1 MTDYTQ
7 YTGAKKILAFFKQ
20 ALTSGEQDYTKG
32 SIRTAVLLLAIP
44 MILEMMLESVFGLV
58 DIFFVGRI
66 SNEAVKAVGLTESV
80 LTIVY
85 SIGIGLSMA
94 ATALVARR
102 VGEKDTEAASKSA
115 AQSIVFALMVTV
127 VVSIAGTIFAPGI
140 LRIMGAEPSVVAQGA
155 IFTRI
160 IFSGSVF
167 IMLLFLINGIFRG
180 AGDAS
185 LAMQSLW
192 IANTLNI
199 ILCPLLINGWGPF
212 PKLGIEG
219 AALATTIGRCV
230 GVLYQLYRL
239 AGNKGTLRM
248 HLRHF
253 IPNWGLVKSIFNL
266 AWAGTFQFLIGS
278 ASWIFLARIM
288 SGFQDPAVYAGYQV
302 AIRLIMFFLLP
313 AWGMS
318 NAVATLVGQNLG
330 AKEPGRAE
338 KSAWKAAVYNMVF
351 MLLVTVFFMFG
362 STPLVEFMN
371 KDAGAQR
378 YAIQALR
385 TVSLGYIFY
394 GLGMVMMNAFN
405 GAGDTKTPTVIN
417 LVCFWAFQIP
427 FAYLLTSYWKLGPQ
441 GVFIAIVSTETL
453 VCIVSTVLFMQ
464 GKWKK
469 VVV

>member
-7 YTGAKKILAFFKQ
+7 YKGARKIFAFIKQ
-20 ALTSGEQDYTKG
+20 AVTTGEQDYTKG

-44 MILEMMLESVFGLV
+44 MILEMMLESVFGVV

-66 SNEAVKAVGLTESV
+66 NNEAVTAVGLTESV

-85 SIGIGLSMA
+85 SIGMGLSMG

-102 VGEKDTEAASKSA
+102 VGEKNTEGASKSA

-127 VVSIAGTIFAPGI
+127 LVSIAGAIFAPTI
-140 LRIMGAEPSVVAQGA
+140 LRVMGATPTVIAEGTV
-155 IFTRI
+155 FTRI
-160 IFSGSVF
+160 IFSSSLF

-192 IANTLNI
+192 IANTFNI
-199 ILCPLLINGWGPF
+199 ILCPVLINGWGPF
-212 PKLGIEG
+212 PRLGIEG
-219 AALATTIGRCV
+219 AAIATTTGRCI
-230 GVLYQLYRL
+230 GVLYQVYRL
-239 AGNKGTLRM
+239 AGKKGTLRI
-248 HLRHF
+248 HLKHF
-253 IPNWGLVKSIFNL
+253 IPDWGLMKSIFDL
-266 AWAGTFQFLIGS
+266 AWGGTLQFLIGS
-278 ASWIFLARIM
+278 ASWIFLASIM
-288 SGFQDPAVYAGYQV
+288 AHFKDPAIYAGYQV
-302 AIRLIMFFLLP
+302 AIRLILFFLLP

-330 AKEPGRAE
+330 AGEPGRAE
-338 KSAWKAAVYNMVF
+338 KSAWKAARYNVVF
-351 MLLVTVFFMFG
+351 MLLVSIFFYFG

-371 KDAGAQR
+371 KDAGAQK
-378 YAIQALR
+378 YAIEALR

-441 GVFIAIVSTETL
+441 GVFIAIVVTETL
-453 VCIVSTVLFMQ
+453 VCIVSTLLFIK

-469 VVV
+469 VMV

>member
-7 YTGAKKILAFFKQ
+7 YTGAKKVLAFFKQ

-66 SNEAVKAVGLTESV
+66 NNEAVKAVGLTESV

-127 VVSIAGTIFAPGI
+127 VVSIAGAIFAPGI
-140 LRIMGAEPSVVAQGA
+140 LRIMGAEPSVVAEGA

-288 SGFQDPAVYAGYQV
+288 SGFKDPAVYAGYQV

-371 KDAGAQR
+371 KDAGAQK

-385 TVSLGYIFY
+385 TVSLGYVFY

-453 VCIVSTVLFMQ
+453 VCIVSTLLFIQ

>member
-7 YTGAKKILAFFKQ
+7 YKGAKKIYAFIKQ

-44 MILEMMLESVFGLV
+44 MILEMMLESVFGVV

-66 SNEAVKAVGLTESV
+66 SNEAVTAVGLTESV

-85 SIGIGLSMA
+85 SIGMGLSMA

-102 VGEKDTEAASKSA
+102 IGEKDAVAASKAA
-115 AQSIVFALMVTV
+115 AQSILFALVVTFFISV
-127 VVSIAGTIFAPGI
+127 AGVIFAPGI
-140 LRIMGAEPSVVAQGA
+140 LRVMGAIPSVVAEGA

-160 IFSGSVF
+160 IFGGSLF

-199 ILCPLLINGWGPF
+199 ILCPMLINGWGPF
-212 PKLGIEG
+212 PRLGIEG
-219 AALATTIGRCV
+219 AAVATTIGRSM
-230 GVLYQLYRL
+230 GVIYQVYKL
-239 AGNKGTLRM
+239 AAKKGTLRIQ
-248 HLRHF
+248 LKQF
-253 IPNWGLVKSIFNL
+253 IPDWMLLKSIFDL
-266 AWAGTFQFLIGS
+266 AWGGALQFLIGS
-278 ASWIFLARIM
+278 ASWIFLATIIA
-288 SGFQDPAVYAGYQV
+288 GYGDPAIYAGYQV
-302 AIRLIMFFLLP
+302 AIRLILFFLLP

-330 AKEPGRAE
+330 AKQPERAE
-338 KSAWKAAVYNMVF
+338 KSAWKAARYNVVF
-351 MLLVTVFFMFG
+351 MLMVSVFFYFG

-371 KDAGAQR
+371 KDAGAQK
-378 YAIQALR
+378 YAIMALR

-405 GAGDTKTPTVIN
+405 GAGDTKTPTAIN

-427 FAYLLTSYWKLGPQ
+427 FAWLLTSHWKLGPQ
-441 GVFIAIVSTETL
+441 GVFIAIVVTETL
-453 VCIVSTVLFMQ
+453 VCIVSTVMFVR
-464 GKWKK
+464 GKWKI
-469 VVV
+469 VMV